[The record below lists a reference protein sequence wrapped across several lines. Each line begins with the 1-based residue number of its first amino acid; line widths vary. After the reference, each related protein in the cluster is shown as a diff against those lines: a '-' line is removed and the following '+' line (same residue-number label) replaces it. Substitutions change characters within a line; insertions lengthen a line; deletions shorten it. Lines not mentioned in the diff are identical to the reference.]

1 MVIGG
6 KAGREEQPQVEEE
19 EEWEQYRA
27 EDFDDVAFGEPEL
40 NQGSSLVDAVED
52 AQDGQGGGTGDTLQP
67 QEIFDIFSQ
76 FKMQRMYDQEK
87 EEDISTQIVWGH
99 NNSKKLRQK
108 KLEYD
113 IETLQKFLEFMVDN
127 HFNAIL
133 KLNEELKQKLDEVQL
148 GGQYNDGL
156 GNQADGSLIS
166 PEQIQKSLQRQ

>member
-1 MVIGG
+1 
-6 KAGREEQPQVEEE
+6 
-19 EEWEQYRA
+19 
-27 EDFDDVAFGEPEL
+27 
-40 NQGSSLVDAVED
+40 
-52 AQDGQGGGTGDTLQP
+52 
-67 QEIFDIFSQ
+67 
-76 FKMQRMYDQEK
+76 MYDQEK

-166 PEQIQKSLQRQ
+166 PEQIQKSL